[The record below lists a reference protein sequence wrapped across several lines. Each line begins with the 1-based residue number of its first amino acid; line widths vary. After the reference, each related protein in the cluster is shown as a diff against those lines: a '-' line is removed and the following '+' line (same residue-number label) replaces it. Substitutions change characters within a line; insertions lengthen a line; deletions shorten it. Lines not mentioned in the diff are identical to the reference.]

1 MSAFPKLTDNS
12 RYDVGGIT
20 GCSPAAYQR
29 TNRQE
34 NSRRKR
40 KVAESLSGEHFLEAN
55 RRKLLGR
62 RDWVGLAPSR
72 PVHVHFQSCKE
83 KERIGKRRR
92 INSRPLPQDGDMM
105 TRHFLRDTE
114 INAREPFMS
123 GAIVTD
129 LEDIKIRIGTD
140 ALPSQLPSE
149 RSKPVQPAALPRS
162 ESPDP
167 MLFDVFDEAHSC
179 KAHSGSAETIG
190 SSIMGPHAQES
201 WRGASARPL
210 CSGQHGGKFIFSDS
224 GELRLA
230 QDLKKNKDDDLGIH
244 GGTGGAPPV
253 ATASVKEEQ
262 QDYLDSL
269 PKNIHAKKQLRTL
282 PCSFRPVFPSSP
294 FGLSAASPQGVSQGN
309 YAATDLS
316 SNAPATYLDG
326 GDCQRMD
333 VAGFIVHEH
342 GPSEIRIVDDT
353 PWKTFLVISGDGSSH
368 STTTNVSKESFLQR
382 LQPIEDKLERR
393 VSYRHAIGLVRGTAG
408 DQTVV
413 DTLSSV
419 ESSSRPFHSD
429 ESLQALS
436 KASGQRAAL
445 AQKPAGVPR
454 DITEE
459 VDELWKEFVFGGGDG
474 SPTSDI
480 AHDALLD
487 SVQMRSC
494 SAASSSISTIPLPKL
509 VASGHPS
516 SRNDVT
522 CCVGPT

>member
-1 MSAFPKLTDNS
+1 M
-12 RYDVGGIT
+12 
-20 GCSPAAYQR
+20 
-29 TNRQE
+29 
-34 NSRRKR
+34 
-40 KVAESLSGEHFLEAN
+40 
-55 RRKLLGR
+55 
-62 RDWVGLAPSR
+62 
-72 PVHVHFQSCKE
+72 HFQSCKE

-92 INSRPLPQDGDMM
+92 VNSRPLPQDGDMM
-105 TRHFLRDTE
+105 TRYFLRDTE
-114 INAREPFMS
+114 INARGPFMS
-123 GAIVTD
+123 GAIVTG
-129 LEDIKIRIGTD
+129 LEDVRIRIGTD
-140 ALPSQLPSE
+140 ALSSELPSE
-149 RSKPVQPAALPRS
+149 KGGPMQPAVLPRS

-179 KAHSGSAETIG
+179 KVHSGSAETIG
-190 SSIMGPHAQES
+190 SSIMGPHARSKTALRES

-210 CSGQHGGKFIFSDS
+210 CSRQHERKFIFSDS

-244 GGTGGAPPV
+244 GGTGGAPV

-262 QDYLDSL
+262 QDYLDPL

-282 PCSFRPVFPSSP
+282 PCPFRPVFPSSP

-316 SNAPATYLDG
+316 LNAPATYLDG

-342 GPSEIRIVDDT
+342 GPSEIQIVDDT
-353 PWKTFLVISGDGSSH
+353 PWKTFLAISGDGSSH

-393 VSYRHAIGLVRGTAG
+393 GSYRHAVGSARGTAG
-408 DQTVV
+408 DQMVV
-413 DTLSSV
+413 DTLSSA
-419 ESSSRPFHSD
+419 EFSSRPFHSD
-429 ESLQALS
+429 ESHQALP
-436 KASGQRAAL
+436 KASGQRVAL
-445 AQKPAGVPR
+445 ARKPAGAPR
-454 DITEE
+454 DIAEE

-480 AHDALLD
+480 ARDALLD
-487 SVQMRSC
+487 SVQMPSANYADSMRSC
-494 SAASSSISTIPLPKL
+494 SAASSSISIIPLPKL